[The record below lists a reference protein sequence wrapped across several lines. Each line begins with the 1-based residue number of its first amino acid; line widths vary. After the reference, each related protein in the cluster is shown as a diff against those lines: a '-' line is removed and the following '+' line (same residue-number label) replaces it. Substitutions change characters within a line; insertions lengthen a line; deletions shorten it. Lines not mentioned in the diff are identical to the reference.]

1 MSLQPL
7 IALTSPAHS
16 GGGGGLSTTAVV
28 LIVLAGALL
37 LGCAVWGLAQ
47 AQAWE
52 PRWSLALRHA
62 VAEAGFR
69 ASAAWR
75 EFGDWARLGR

>member
-1 MSLQPL
+1 MSAES
-7 IALTSPAHS
+7 IALSSTHT
-16 GGGGGLSTTAVV
+16 GGGGLSALAVV
-28 LIVLAGALL
+28 LIVLAVLLL

-52 PRWSLALRHA
+52 PKWSLALRHA